1 MKRNYLKTLL
11 AILLLMCS
19 AVAGAQDFTANG
31 ISYNILSTDDKTLEV
46 TKGSY
51 SGAVIIPASVIYN
64 GTTYSV
70 TSIGNNAFWSCRN
83 LTSITIP
90 NSITK
95 IPKQGLRGAFSG
107 CTNLK
112 TVINFSNL
120 TFTKGSSSNG
130 YVAFYADKVINAPN
144 GSIEGDFVWSTIDGV
159 NTLCGYIGNQTELY
173 LPKDYK
179 GENYVIGSGAF
190 EGHTDLNMVII
201 PESVTGIGN
210 DAFYGCTSLKTVIN
224 FSNLTFTK
232 RSSSNGYVAYYADKV
247 INAPNG
253 FIEEVFVWSTI
264 DGVNTL
270 CGYIGNQTELYLPKD
285 YKGENYVIG
294 SGAFEG
300 HTDLNMVIIPESV
313 TGIGNDAFYG
323 CTSLESIT
331 IPNSVNNIGG
341 YAFSGCASLANINIG
356 NGVTMIK
363 NGTFGNCTS
372 LTSVT
377 IPNSVT
383 EIGNDAFYGCTS
395 LESITI
401 PNSVN
406 NIEGYAFYGC
416 TSLANIN
423 IGNGVT
429 MIKNGTFGNCTSLT
443 SVTIPNSVTT
453 IGNYAFKGC
462 SRLTSVTIPN
472 SVTRINANAFS
483 GCTNLKNLHI
493 EDGEKGL
500 YIESDHTSG
509 VFNNCILDT
518 LYLGRNLSVPAS
530 TKPFYKQLRSITF
543 GSNVT
548 TIPAY
553 IFQYSDIRKLHIT
566 KNIASIGDYAFTHNA
581 NLKEI
586 TVDAENSYY
595 TSPAGSN
602 VIIEKATG
610 KVILG
615 CPGAVIPD
623 GTSAIGNGAFNG
635 ITGITSITIP
645 ESVKSIGEWA
655 FDACADLEEIYLT
668 AKEPAI
674 IFGNTFSDY
683 SVTLYVP
690 AGSKAAYQAADY
702 WSNFTNIIEKEATVG
717 DIDGDGA
724 VEVSDITLMVSMILG
739 ELPSTPSADLDNDGA
754 VEVSDITTLVDI
766 ILYGY
771 TPAVTTGTPIDLG
784 LSVKWANFNVGAS
797 APWEYG
803 HYYAWGETEEKTNYS
818 SSTYKYASSNTFF
831 KFSKYYYDNSL
842 GLGGDGKT
850 TLEAE
855 DDAAQINWGGKWRT
869 PTAAETDELITK
881 CTWEL
886 TTIGGV
892 RGWNVTGSNG
902 NSIFLPTAGYKSGEN
917 VYGAGS
923 NEIYYWS
930 SKVYVIAAFEEAY
943 YLSYYPGFELFFAT
957 TMGRCAGLPVRPVC
971 E

>member
-1 MKRNYLKTLL
+1 MFGCKNTTLP
-11 AILLLMCS
+11 
-19 AVAGAQDFTANG
+19 N
-31 ISYNILSTDDKTLEV
+31 
-46 TKGSY
+46 
-51 SGAVIIPASVIYN
+51 
-64 GTTYSV
+64 SV
-70 TSIGNNAFWSCRN
+70 TSIGEHAFNGCAD
-83 LTSITIP
+83 LTSI
-90 NSITK
+90 
-95 IPKQGLRGAFSG
+95 
-107 CTNLK
+107 
-112 TVINFSNL
+112 
-120 TFTKGSSSNG
+120 
-130 YVAFYADKVINAPN
+130 D
-144 GSIEGDFVWSTIDGV
+144 
-159 NTLCGYIGNQTELY
+159 
-173 LPKDYK
+173 
-179 GENYVIGSGAF
+179 
-190 EGHTDLNMVII
+190 
-201 PESVTGIGN
+201 
-210 DAFYGCTSLKTVIN
+210 
-224 FSNLTFTK
+224 
-232 RSSSNGYVAYYADKV
+232 
-247 INAPNG
+247 
-253 FIEEVFVWSTI
+253 
-264 DGVNTL
+264 
-270 CGYIGNQTELYLPKD
+270 
-285 YKGENYVIG
+285 
-294 SGAFEG
+294 
-300 HTDLNMVIIPESV
+300 
-313 TGIGNDAFYG
+313 
-323 CTSLESIT
+323 
-331 IPNSVNNIGG
+331 
-341 YAFSGCASLANINIG
+341 
-356 NGVTMIK
+356 
-363 NGTFGNCTS
+363 
-372 LTSVT
+372 

-383 EIGNDAFYGCTS
+383 NIGKG
-395 LESITI
+395 
-401 PNSVN
+401 
-406 NIEGYAFYGC
+406 AFYGC

-429 MIKNGTFGNCTSLT
+429 RIKNRTFGNCTSLT
-443 SVTIPNSVTT
+443 SVTIPNNVTT
-453 IGNYAFKGC
+453 I
-462 SRLTSVTIPN
+462 
-472 SVTRINANAFS
+472 NAEAFS

-500 YIESDHTSG
+500 YIESDHTGG

-530 TKPFYKQLRSITF
+530 TKPFYKQLRSVTF

-566 KNIASIGDYAFTHNA
+566 KNITSIGDYAFTHNA
-581 NLKEI
+581 NLEEI
-586 TVDAENSYY
+586 TVNAENNYY

-655 FDACADLEEIYLT
+655 FDACADLAEIYLT

-724 VEVSDITLMVSMILG
+724 VEVSDITLMVSIILG

-831 KFSKYYYDNSL
+831 KFSKYYYDSSL

-892 RGWNVTGSNG
+892 SGWNVTGPNG

-917 VYGAGS
+917 VYRAGS
-923 NEIYYWS
+923 SEIYYWS

-957 TMGRCAGLPVRPVC
+957 TMSRCAGLPVRPVC